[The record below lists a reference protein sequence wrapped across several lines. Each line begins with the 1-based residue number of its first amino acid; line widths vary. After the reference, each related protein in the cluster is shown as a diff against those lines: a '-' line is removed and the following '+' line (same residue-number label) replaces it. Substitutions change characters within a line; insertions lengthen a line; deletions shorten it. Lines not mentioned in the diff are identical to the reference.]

1 MFDLEHLL
9 VNAVGHGASDIH
21 LKSNQRPFFRINK
34 NLVEVDAPAIP
45 PGALMEALNAIMPPH
60 IRKSFDERHEAD
72 FSHNIDV
79 VGRFR
84 VNAFLAQG
92 MPAAAFRHVKT
103 NVPGFADLHL
113 PPILEQIS
121 AQRRG
126 IVIIS
131 GTTGAGKST
140 TLAAMVEYMN
150 QTSRRR
156 IVTVE
161 DPVEYLFA
169 DKQSII
175 TQREVGQDT
184 DSFEQALKH
193 ILRQDPDVIVIGELR
208 DATSL
213 KTALSAS
220 ETGHL
225 VLTTLHAATAAV
237 AVPRLLEL
245 MPAEE
250 WDHARLVISSVLQA
264 VVCQRLCRTLKG
276 GMVPATEVMLNTPVV
291 KRILEQGKLEML
303 NEAIETG
310 GEDGMHSFNQSLHKL
325 ITGELVSEEEG
336 LKHSSNPGALRM
348 ALGGISSTAQ
358 GRRILMR

>member
-1 MFDLEHLL
+1 MFDIDHLL

-34 NLVEVDAPAIP
+34 NLIEVEEPPIQ
-45 PGALMEALNAIMPPH
+45 PGALMEAIQRIMPPH
-60 IRKSFDERHEAD
+60 MRKAFDDRHEAD
-72 FSHNIDV
+72 FSYNIDV

-92 MPAAAFRHVKT
+92 LPAVALRHVKSK
-103 NVPGFADLHL
+103 VPSFADLHL
-113 PPILEQIS
+113 PPVLEQI
-121 AQRRG
+121 ALQRRG
-126 IVIIS
+126 IVIVS

-150 QTSRRR
+150 LNARRR

-169 DKQSII
+169 DKQSVI
-175 TQREVGQDT
+175 TQREVGLDT
-184 DSFEQALKH
+184 ESFEQALKYV
-193 ILRQDPDVIVIGELR
+193 LRQDPDVIVIGEMR
-208 DATSL
+208 DSTSL
-213 KTALSAS
+213 KTAMSAA

-245 MPAEE
+245 MPSDE
-250 WDHARLVISSVLQA
+250 WDHARLVLASVMQA
-264 VVCQRLCRTLKG
+264 VICQRLCRTVKG
-276 GMVPATEVMLNTPVV
+276 GLVPSTEVMMNTPVV
-291 KRILEQGKLEML
+291 RRILEQGKLEML

-310 GEDGMHSFNQSLHKL
+310 ADDGMHSFNQSLHRL
-325 ITGELVSEEEG
+325 ITGEVISEEEG

>member
-1 MFDLEHLL
+1 MFDLDHLL
-9 VNAVGHGASDIH
+9 INAVGHGASDIH

-34 NLVEVDAPAIP
+34 NLVEVESEPIA
-45 PGALMEALNAIMPPH
+45 PGALMEAIRSIMPEH
-60 IRKSFDERHEAD
+60 IRKSFEERHEAD
-72 FSHNIDV
+72 FSYNIDV

-92 MPAAAFRHVKT
+92 VPAVALRHVKS

-113 PPILEQIS
+113 PTTLEQV
-121 AQRRG
+121 AVQRRG

-150 QTSRRR
+150 LNSRRR

-161 DPVEYLFA
+161 DPVEYLFT
-169 DKQSII
+169 DKQSIV
-175 TQREVGQDT
+175 TQREVGLDT
-184 DSFEQALKH
+184 ESFEQALRH
-193 ILRQDPDVIVIGELR
+193 VLRQDPDVIVIGEMR

-213 KTALSAS
+213 KTAMSAA

-245 MPAEE
+245 MPSEE
-250 WDHARLVISSVLQA
+250 WDHARLVLSSVLQA
-264 VVCQRLCRTLKG
+264 VVCQRLCRTVKG
-276 GMVPATEVMLNTPVV
+276 GLVPATELMMNTPVV
-291 KRILEQGKLEML
+291 RRILEQGKLEML

-310 GEDGMHSFNQSLHKL
+310 GDDGMHSFNQSLHRL
-325 ITGELVSEEEG
+325 ITSEVISEEEG

>member
-1 MFDLEHLL
+1 MFDLDHLL
-9 VNAVGHGASDIH
+9 INAVGHGASDIH

-34 NLVEVDAPAIP
+34 NLVEVESDLIP
-45 PGALMEALNAIMPPH
+45 PGALMEAVQRIMPEH

-72 FSHNIDV
+72 FSYNIDV

-92 MPAAAFRHVKT
+92 VPAVALRHVKS

-113 PPILEQIS
+113 PATLEQV
-121 AQRRG
+121 AGQRRG

-150 QTSRRR
+150 LNSRRR

-161 DPVEYLFA
+161 DPVEYLFT
-169 DKQSII
+169 DKQSIV
-175 TQREVGQDT
+175 TQREVGLDT
-184 DSFEQALKH
+184 ESFEQALKH
-193 ILRQDPDVIVIGELR
+193 VLRQDPDVIVIGEMR

-213 KTALSAS
+213 KTAMSAA

-225 VLTTLHAATAAV
+225 VLTTLHAASAAV

-245 MPAEE
+245 MPSEE
-250 WDHARLVISSVLQA
+250 WDHARLVLSSVLQA
-264 VVCQRLCRTLKG
+264 VVCQRLCRTIKG
-276 GMVPATEVMLNTPVV
+276 GLVPATELMMNTPVV
-291 KRILEQGKLEML
+291 RRILEQGKLEML

-310 GEDGMHSFNQSLHKL
+310 GDDGMHSFNQSLHRL
-325 ITGELVSEEEG
+325 ITSEAISEEEG

>member
-1 MFDLEHLL
+1 MFDLDHLL

-34 NLVEVDAPAIP
+34 NLVEVESDIIQ
-45 PGALMEALNAIMPPH
+45 PGALMEAVLRIMPPH
-60 IRKSFDERHEAD
+60 LHKAFDDRHEAD
-72 FSHNIDV
+72 FSYNIDV

-92 MPAAAFRHVKT
+92 VPAVALRHVKS

-113 PPILEQIS
+113 PATLEQVA

-140 TLAAMVEYMN
+140 TLASMVEYMN
-150 QTSRRR
+150 LHSRRR

-161 DPVEYLFA
+161 DPVEYLFT

-175 TQREVGQDT
+175 TQREVGLDT
-184 DSFEQALKH
+184 ESFEQALKYV
-193 ILRQDPDVIVIGELR
+193 LRQDPDVIVIGEMR
-208 DATSL
+208 DSTSL
-213 KTALSAS
+213 KTAMSAA

-225 VLTTLHAATAAV
+225 VLTTLHAASAAV

-245 MPAEE
+245 MPSDE
-250 WDHARLVISSVLQA
+250 WEHARLVLSSVLQA
-264 VVCQRLCRTLKG
+264 VVCQRLCRTVKG
-276 GMVPATEVMLNTPVV
+276 GLVPATELMMNTPVV
-291 KRILEQGKLEML
+291 RRILEQGKLEML

-310 GEDGMHSFNQSLHKL
+310 ADDGMHSFNQSLHKL
-325 ITGELVSEEEG
+325 ITSELVSEEEG